1 MRALLA
7 LIAAAVL
14 IVGAPAVALA
24 DPGQGD
30 GSGTSSGSVTISLLD
45 VATSLKDDPRANI
58 YITDNVPPGKTITH
72 QVRVTNNTG
81 APATLDVYAGSA
93 KIVDSAFTPEN
104 RGVDTALTSWIALDK
119 SELQLDDGQSEDVT
133 VTIAVPAD
141 APEVEQFGVIWASTQ
156 PASATGDQVQV
167 VSRVGVRVYLSVGE
181 GNGPPSDFA
190 IASLTPQRDA
200 DGNATVVANV
210 ENTGGRA
217 IDVSGTLDLT
227 DGPGGLTANT
237 VSAKTT
243 TIVPGDGGEVVFAL
257 PNSAS
262 LPAGPWQGVVKL
274 ESGFNKHDSSVKI
287 TFPDKGI
294 GDSVSE
300 SSSMSWGAILGV
312 IAALALVIAA
322 GFFVISRR
330 RAAAHA
336 GHSDSSPGAE
346 LP

>member
-7 LIAAAVL
+7 LMAAAVL

-30 GSGTSSGSVTISLLD
+30 GSGASSGSVTISLLD
-45 VATSLKDDPRANI
+45 VASSLKDDPRANI

-81 APATLDVYAGSA
+81 APASLDVYAGSA

-133 VTIAVPAD
+133 VAIAVPAD

-156 PASATGDQVQV
+156 PASAPGDQVQV

-181 GNGPPSDFA
+181 GNGPPSDFT

-274 ESGFNKHDSSVKI
+274 ESGFNKHDSSVEI

-300 SSSMSWGAILGV
+300 SSSMPWGAILGV
-312 IAALALVIAA
+312 IAALVLVVAA
-322 GFFVISRR
+322 AFFVIRR
-330 RAAAHA
+330 RRTAAHA
-336 GHSDSSPGAE
+336 AHSDSSQGAE